1 MEFAPRNDSKA
12 MPSRVRDAYLRAH
25 FPDVI
30 LDAAD
35 FHEAAA
41 VIDAARRCLGAGQA
55 ERALQLLDVA
65 TDAYPDDESLWLAQL
80 EVLSFAGERARFL
93 AVVREFLD
101 THPQPPQ
108 FGEAVHFWRRL
119 DHA

>member
-1 MEFAPRNDSKA
+1 MDFAPRNDRKA
-12 MPSRVRDAYLRAH
+12 MPSRVRDAYLRAR

-55 ERALQLLDVA
+55 ERALQLLEVA

-101 THPQPPQ
+101 SHPQPSD
-108 FGEAVHFWRRL
+108 FGEAVHFWSRL
-119 DHA
+119 ARA